1 MEYLSPHMHEQHQG
15 QIQKAAVL
23 TLYRVESSFGLVAG
37 MDGGSFLSSKTAREQ
52 GAEHWRGHREPLRVS
67 GLPVSLGPGAP
78 SAAGTSAPKRQQ
90 LTSQPRIPVHPS
102 KSAAHLSASV
112 RPNSQDRSRL
122 GVLFFLLMG
131 NSSILSSPSSDTYS
145 YSSRTGWGLSSFRLC
160 RAPNSP
166 GPDCGLRAL
175 ELGCR

>member
-1 MEYLSPHMHEQHQG
+1 MWSTFHLTCMSSTRARS
-15 QIQKAAVL
+15 QKAVVL

-52 GAEHWRGHREPLRVS
+52 GTERGHREPLRVS

-78 SAAGTSAPKRQQ
+78 SAPGTSAPKRQQ
-90 LTSQPRIPVHPS
+90 LISQPRIPVHPS
-102 KSAAHLSASV
+102 KPAAHLSTSV
-112 RPNSQDRSRL
+112 HPNSQDRSRL

-145 YSSRTGWGLSSFRLC
+145 YSSRTG
-160 RAPNSP
+160 
-166 GPDCGLRAL
+166 
-175 ELGCR
+175 